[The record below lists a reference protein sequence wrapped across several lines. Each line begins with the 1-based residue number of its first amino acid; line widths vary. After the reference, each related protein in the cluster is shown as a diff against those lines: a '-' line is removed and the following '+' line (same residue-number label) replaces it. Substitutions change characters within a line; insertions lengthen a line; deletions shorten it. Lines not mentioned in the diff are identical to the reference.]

1 MCSTSYRPQLILL
14 MMAMFVM
21 FSTAANAELKHVSP
35 MGFVSTHELFLNAT
49 PAQSYSA
56 LVDHVGE
63 WWDASHSFAGQA
75 QAFMIDDVAGGCFC
89 EVSGDI
95 RVQHMQVV
103 NVQKGRLLVMR
114 GGLGPLQSM
123 AVTGSM
129 RFAFEDH
136 EKGTRL
142 TYTYAVGGYAP
153 QGLEALAEPVD
164 QVQLGQL
171 KRLQAYIDK
180 HLGD

>member
-95 RVQHMQVV
+95 RVQHMHVHNLHV
-103 NVQKGRLLVMR
+103 LHPEITTHFTKTAASHIINHKCLCL
-114 GGLGPLQSM
+114 PC
-123 AVTGSM
+123 
-129 RFAFEDH
+129 
-136 EKGTRL
+136 K
-142 TYTYAVGGYAP
+142 
-153 QGLEALAEPVD
+153 
-164 QVQLGQL
+164 
-171 KRLQAYIDK
+171 
-180 HLGD
+180 